1 MGVVNGT
8 MMYCGGRQSLLQIN
22 TECWKFQKV
31 SKTWEPSQPL
41 PRALAGATAMG
52 VADKLWVFGG
62 VVEEDYY
69 ESGLLEEIDYYQ
81 AEAYFSCNFKNISI
95 AIF

>member
-22 TECWKFQKV
+22 SECWVFQKET
-31 SKTWEPSQPL
+31 KTWVMGPAL
-41 PRALAGATAMG
+41 PRALAGATAVG
-52 VADKLWVFGG
+52 LGDKMWVFGG

-69 ESGLLEEIDYYQ
+69 DSGALKNEIDYYQ
-81 AEAYFSCNFKNISI
+81 EEV
-95 AIF
+95 